1 MIKEQLIPMKKII
14 FALLLSILCSK
25 LYSQEI
31 ILNAENLRTIGLK
44 GKVKTMKETSFTAKK
59 TTSGIIKSTK
69 GWQYTFEYDSE
80 SFFDTLGNLV
90 LENNLN
96 LGKKEAVYSIQY
108 DSLHRISAVN
118 RQQLSHHFAY
128 DSLNRISSSYKTDPR
143 SKTLQTSYFTYDY
156 NTKNQLIKA
165 EEFNENTSIS
175 VESFLYD
182 TLGNLVSRE
191 LKRGPHTETHRYTYN
206 ADQLLVKD
214 EWKDNE
220 EGTLETTSYSYK
232 NKEKILEHW
241 IEFENGKSNGY
252 IDDTFEN
259 GNIVLSTEV
268 EADGT
273 ASYPEQY
280 TYEFDSHGNWIR
292 KTIHTEEE
300 YFIVERIIEY
310 Y

>member
-1 MIKEQLIPMKKII
+1 MPNSIKQII
-14 FALLLSILCSK
+14 FTVLLAMLCNK
-25 LYSQEI
+25 LHSQEI
-31 ILNAENLRTIGLK
+31 ILNAENLQTIGLK
-44 GKVKTMKETSFTAKK
+44 GKVKTMKETSFTAKN
-59 TTSGIIKSTK
+59 TSNGIIKSIK
-69 GWQYTFEYDSE
+69 GWQYPFEYDSE

-96 LGKKEAVYSIQY
+96 LGKKEVVYSIKY

-118 RQQLSHHFAY
+118 RQQLAHHFMY
-128 DSLNRISSSYKTDPR
+128 DSLNRINSSYKTDPR

-156 NTKNQLIKA
+156 NDKNQLIKA
-165 EEFNENTSIS
+165 EEFIENIPVS
-175 VESFLYD
+175 VETFLYD
-182 TLGNLVSRE
+182 TFGNLVSRE
-191 LKRGPHTETHRYTYN
+191 LKRGAYTETHRYTYN
-206 ADQLLVKD
+206 SDQLLVKD

-220 EGTLETTSYSYK
+220 EGALETTSYSYK

-241 IEFENGKSNGY
+241 VEFENGKSNGY

-259 GNIVLSTEV
+259 GNIVLSAEV
-268 EADGT
+268 EADGS

-280 TYEFDSHGNWIR
+280 TYEFDSHGNWTR
-292 KTIHTEEE
+292 KTIRTEEK